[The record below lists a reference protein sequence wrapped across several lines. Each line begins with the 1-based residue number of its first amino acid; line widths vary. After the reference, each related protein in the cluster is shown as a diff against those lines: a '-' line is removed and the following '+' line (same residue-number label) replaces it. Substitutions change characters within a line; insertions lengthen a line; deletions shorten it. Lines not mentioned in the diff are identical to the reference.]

1 MKSAYELA
9 MERLNAE
16 SPNENAPLTEDQKEE
31 LADLDNKYNAKVA
44 ERKIA
49 HEKRIAEAN
58 AKGDF
63 QDLAKAQDEL
73 RIDLDRIESD
83 REAAKDR
90 VRSGQQRGA

>member
-16 SPNENAPLTEDQKEE
+16 SPNENAPLTEEQKDE

-44 ERKIA
+44 ECKIA
-49 HEKRIAEAN
+49 HEKRVAEASATGN
-58 AKGDF
+58 F
-63 QDLAKAQDEL
+63 EDLGKAQEEL

-90 VRSGQQRGA
+90 IRSGQQRRG